1 MKTGRDPTSI
11 LHHCHLGLAASL
23 ASLCCAPLPPFL
35 PTLCALPSPLFT
47 PPHPPFCF
55 YLLSHSISCPL
66 YLLPTLPPARSTS
79 RPLYLLPTLSP
90 AHSISSPLYL
100 LPTLSPAHSISC
112 PLYLL
117 PTLSPAHST
126 SCHVRAYCP
135 VICLHL
141 SQTDVCCLPLLA
153 SHIPLTGLFFPFRLL
168 PSCLTFPNRI
178 PPSELIGT
186 KVQGKIPADFG
197 ALTNLVTFDYPNG
210 GAHPSLTLTL
220 DPFPPSYSPQH
231 QSPDRLPLLLLPL
244 RHPSSPHLL
253 PLSSQSCSPPL
264 PLPPLSPPPSHH
276 PQLPGQQRVQRC
288 CCWWCW
294 WGEDGGCGGVGW
306 GRRGRGRL

>member
-1 MKTGRDPTSI
+1 
-11 LHHCHLGLAASL
+11 
-23 ASLCCAPLPPFL
+23 
-35 PTLCALPSPLFT
+35 
-47 PPHPPFCF
+47 
-55 YLLSHSISCPL
+55 
-66 YLLPTLPPARSTS
+66 
-79 RPLYLLPTLSP
+79 
-90 AHSISSPLYL
+90 
-100 LPTLSPAHSISC
+100 
-112 PLYLL
+112 
-117 PTLSPAHST
+117 
-126 SCHVRAYCP
+126 
-135 VICLHL
+135 
-141 SQTDVCCLPLLA
+141 
-153 SHIPLTGLFFPFRLL
+153 
-168 PSCLTFPNRI
+168 
-178 PPSELIGT
+178 
-186 KVQGKIPADFG
+186 
-197 ALTNLVTFDYPNG
+197 
-210 GAHPSLTLTL
+210 AHPSLTLTL